1 MRIEKYIV
9 KKFAWQIEKVVIT
22 HTKRSLRQLKGDCML
37 SGDDSSL
44 RNIWDEICAQKQGE
58 ESFYWSAY
66 QETINQIL
74 LYEVNQLDH
83 ASLLALWAQTDDG
96 FDWLYDHHADDNGL
110 EKVAVDIDTVVTYLN
125 LHLLQEAAD
134 ENNERV
140 QRYLYPE
147 AYYPK
152 YDDDETS

>member
-1 MRIEKYIV
+1 MRIENYIV
-9 KKFAWQIEKVVIT
+9 EELAWQIEKVVIT
-22 HTKRSLRQLKGDCML
+22 HTKRSLRQLKGDSML
-37 SGDDSSL
+37 SGDDSLL
-44 RNIWDEICAQKQGE
+44 RNVWDEICVQQQGE

-66 QETINQIL
+66 QETIDQIL
-74 LYEVNQLDH
+74 LDKVSQLDR

-96 FDWLYDHHADDNGL
+96 VDWLDVHHADDNGL
-110 EKVAVDIDTVVTYLN
+110 EKVTVDIDTVVTYLSE
-125 LHLLQEAAD
+125 HLLQEATD

-147 AYYPK
+147 DYDPE